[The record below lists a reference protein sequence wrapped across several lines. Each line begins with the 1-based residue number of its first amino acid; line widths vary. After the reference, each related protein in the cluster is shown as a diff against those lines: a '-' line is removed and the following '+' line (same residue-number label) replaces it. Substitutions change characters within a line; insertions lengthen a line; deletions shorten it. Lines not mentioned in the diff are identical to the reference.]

1 MNTVHITTEQHIQLS
16 NQLNKNEK
24 QTLRTALRRHE
35 TETMRKTKPKS
46 LVFRIL
52 NNIKE
57 IKFKLKL

>member
-1 MNTVHITTEQHIQLS
+1 MEEQSITNSLD
-16 NQLNKNEK
+16 KNEK

-52 NNIKE
+52 NNITN